1 MRRVLAVSW
10 ALGTV
15 LAFLLFPGLANDGV
29 AVAEPPLRAED
40 QVTDRAG
47 ALGGDDDASVR
58 EAFDRLR
65 EDDGTQ
71 LFVVYVASFDGLDGQ
86 TWADQSAQQSQLGS
100 RDVLFAVAVQD
111 RAYGVSVDQDFPLSD
126 ADLAD
131 LLATDVEPSLSD
143 DDWAGAAVALA
154 EGLGSGAGGSTSDG
168 TGTGGG
174 VPIALLLGGAA
185 VAGGGYVLYRRSK
198 RARAEADKSS
208 STAGAA
214 GSSAGPDQAVDPHAG
229 LSTEQLTFQAS
240 SALIDLDDAVQT
252 STQELTFA
260 RGQFGDEAVTGFQE
274 ALDTSRTE
282 LGQAFAL
289 RQQLDDEVPE
299 DEPAKRRM
307 VEEILRLCKSADER
321 LDAQAE
327 AFDRLRDLDQTA
339 PQVLEAL
346 TPKVE
351 QVRSRLP
358 KEQQRLGALQAR
370 YAPSALASVADDVE
384 QASILLDNARTELAE
399 ARKALQSSTPS
410 AAVVS
415 LRTAEDATAQ
425 ADQLLDGLWRLETEI
440 EEAGTQIRAARSET
454 DQDLTEA
461 RALLAAG
468 DAGGLAPIVA
478 RAEAALAAADGA
490 LSPDPNALPDPLSA
504 LRHLT
509 EADLALD
516 AALASAR
523 EASAQARHVERTLD
537 QAMLTAQSSL
547 ATAEDFI
554 TTRRG
559 AVGSLARTR
568 LAEGR
573 RHLDRAMSLSSTD
586 SAVALRE
593 AQYADGLG
601 QQALKQAHNDVGGA
615 GNPGTRF
622 GGGGG
627 GGGGG
632 FTGRGYGGRGGPDLG
647 SLILGGILFGGGRGG
662 GGYSGGGGFGGG
674 SGRRSAGSF
683 GGSGSRGRRGGGGRF

>member
-1 MRRVLAVSW
+1 
-10 ALGTV
+10 
-15 LAFLLFPGLANDGV
+15 
-29 AVAEPPLRAED
+29 
-40 QVTDRAG
+40 
-47 ALGGDDDASVR
+47 
-58 EAFDRLR
+58 
-65 EDDGTQ
+65 
-71 LFVVYVASFDGLDGQ
+71 
-86 TWADQSAQQSQLGS
+86 
-100 RDVLFAVAVQD
+100 
-111 RAYGVSVDQDFPLSD
+111 
-126 ADLAD
+126 
-131 LLATDVEPSLSD
+131 
-143 DDWAGAAVALA
+143 
-154 EGLGSGAGGSTSDG
+154 
-168 TGTGGG
+168 
-174 VPIALLLGGAA
+174 
-185 VAGGGYVLYRRSK
+185 
-198 RARAEADKSS
+198 
-208 STAGAA
+208 
-214 GSSAGPDQAVDPHAG
+214 
-229 LSTEQLTFQAS
+229 
-240 SALIDLDDAVQT
+240 
-252 STQELTFA
+252 
-260 RGQFGDEAVTGFQE
+260 
-274 ALDTSRTE
+274 LDTSRTE
-282 LGQAFAL
+282 LGQAFTL

-299 DEPAKRRM
+299 DQPAKRRM
-307 VEEILRLCKSADER
+307 VEEILRLCQSADER

-327 AFDRLRDLDQTA
+327 AFDRLRDLDQNA
-339 PQVLEAL
+339 PRVLAAL

-351 QVRSRLP
+351 QVRGRLP

-384 QASILLDNARTELAE
+384 QAGILLDNARTELAE
-399 ARKALQSSTPS
+399 ARKALQSPTPS

-425 ADQLLDGLWRLETEI
+425 AEQLLDGLWRLETEI
-440 EEAGTQIRAARSET
+440 EEASTQITAARTET

-478 RAEAALAAADGA
+478 RAEAALAAADAA

-547 ATAEDFI
+547 AAAEDFI

-573 RHLDRAMSLSSTD
+573 RHLDQAMSLSPTD
-586 SAVALRE
+586 SAAALRE

-615 GNPGTRF
+615 GDPGTGF
-622 GGGGG
+622 

-662 GGYSGGGGFGGG
+662 GGYGGGGGFGGG